1 MCTLC
6 GEKSRAARLKLKVF
20 FRTRRHGRTVDA
32 PLPCRRRHGRGESVE
47 VHSLDMALKSTLSGG
62 RCFCTI
68 LCCKFS
74 FVELQK
80 ERAKIA
86 VKNLHVALV
95 STKYMEVGEAPLGS
109 LH

>member
-1 MCTLC
+1 M
-6 GEKSRAARLKLKVF
+6 
-20 FRTRRHGRTVDA
+20 
-32 PLPCRRRHGRGESVE
+32 E

-68 LCCKFS
+68 LYCKLS

-95 STKYMEVGEAPLGS
+95 STTAWKWPR
-109 LH
+109 HR